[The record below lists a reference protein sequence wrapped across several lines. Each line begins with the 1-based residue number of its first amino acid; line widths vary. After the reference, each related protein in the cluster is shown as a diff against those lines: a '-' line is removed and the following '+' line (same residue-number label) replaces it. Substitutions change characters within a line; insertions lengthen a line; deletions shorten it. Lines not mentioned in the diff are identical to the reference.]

1 LSGLAVVE
9 APASGR
15 RGNGIPTAMS
25 TTDTTR
31 LTDTQL
37 VILAQAAQRPNGCV
51 LPLPSSL
58 KAKGRAAATTLMSL
72 HKRGLVIE
80 HSACRDQ
87 EEWRHDDDGVRLTLL
102 IAPAGLHALGLAPDP
117 SLAEASGE
125 EGEPDRMQVELPD
138 PVGPAHDAVV
148 NELPDSTAPSR
159 MARQTGTKA
168 AALIALIERDGGATL
183 PELMA
188 ASGWQAHSVRGFL
201 SGTLKRKLG
210 RALVSETSEEGARR
224 YRLPDEPG

>member
-1 LSGLAVVE
+1 
-9 APASGR
+9 
-15 RGNGIPTAMS
+15 MS

-37 VILAQAAQRPNGCV
+37 VILAQAAQRPDGCV

-58 KAKGRAAATTLMSL
+58 KAKGSAAATTLISL
-72 HKRGLVIE
+72 HKRGLVAE
-80 HSACRDQ
+80 QPACRDQ
-87 EEWRHDDDGVRLTLL
+87 EEWRHDEDGVRLTLF

-117 SLAEASGE
+117 SQAEASGE
-125 EGEPDRMQVELPD
+125 EGEADRMQVELPD
-138 PVGPAHDAVV
+138 PARPALDAVA
-148 NELPDSTAPSR
+148 NELPGSAAPFRTAQPI
-159 MARQTGTKA
+159 GTKA

-210 RALVSETSEEGARR
+210 RALVSETGEEGVRR
-224 YRLPDEPG
+224 YRIAG